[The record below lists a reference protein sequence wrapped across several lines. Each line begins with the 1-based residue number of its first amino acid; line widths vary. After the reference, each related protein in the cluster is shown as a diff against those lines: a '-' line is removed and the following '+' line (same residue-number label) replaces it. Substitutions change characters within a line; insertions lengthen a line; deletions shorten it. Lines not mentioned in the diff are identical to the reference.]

1 MTMATPLDLDQLQTF
16 AVIADCGSF
25 TEAAKRVFKT
35 QSAVSMQIKRLEERL
50 GTSLL
55 VRDGRRVTVTHAGET
70 LYHRARRMLQI
81 NADIVD
87 IFSKEDLSGTIH
99 IGIPDDYAVRVLPL
113 LLSSFQRSHPKIQID
128 VRCQPSEELLV
139 GVKSGK
145 YDMII
150 FTQGTSHKFGEL
162 LRSEPMH
169 WMVGKKSEAH
179 LQRPL
184 PIACGNKDCCWR
196 LSAEDAL
203 TDANID
209 FRIAYTSSNAT
220 AITSAVNAGLAV
232 GVLCESSITKDMRI
246 LGPEDGMPP
255 LPDAD
260 IAMLRASNAYGGIYN
275 ALAEHIKESLET
287 VMESAA

>member
-1 MTMATPLDLDQLQTF
+1 MMMATPLDLDQLQTF

-25 TEAAKRVFKT
+25 TEAARRVFKT

-55 VRDGRRVTVTHAGET
+55 VRDGRRVTVTQAGET

-81 NADIVD
+81 NANIVD
-87 IFSKEDLSGTIH
+87 LFSKEDLSGTIR

-128 VRCQPSEELLV
+128 VSCRPSEELLE
-139 GVKSGK
+139 GVRTGK
-145 YDMII
+145 FDMII
-150 FTQGTSHKFGEL
+150 FTQGTSEKYGEL
-162 LRSEPMH
+162 LRSEPMY
-169 WMVGKKSEAH
+169 WMVGKDSKAH
-179 LQRPL
+179 EQTPL

-203 TDANID
+203 NEANID
-209 FRIAYTSSNAT
+209 YRIAYTSHNAT

-232 GVLCESSITKDMRI
+232 GLLCESSITANMRK
-246 LGPEDGMPP
+246 LGPEDGMPQ

-260 IAMLRASNAYGGIYN
+260 IAMLRASTAYGGIYN
-275 ALAEHIKESLET
+275 ALAEHIKCSLEK
-287 VMESAA
+287 VIESAA

>member
-1 MTMATPLDLDQLQTF
+1 MATPLDLDQLQTF

-25 TEAAKRVFKT
+25 TEAARRVFKT

-50 GTSLL
+50 GTSVL
-55 VRDGRRVTVTHAGET
+55 VREGRRVTLTHAGET

-87 IFSKEDLSGTIH
+87 LFSKEDLSGTIR

-128 VRCQPSEELLV
+128 VKCQPSEELLV
-139 GVKSGK
+139 GVQSGK

-169 WMVGKKSEAH
+169 WMVGKDSKAAEMS
-179 LQRPL
+179 PL

-203 TDANID
+203 TEANID

-232 GVLCESSITKDMRI
+232 GLLCESSITADMRI
-246 LGPEDGMPP
+246 LGPEDGMPSI
-255 LPDAD
+255 PDAD
-260 IAMLRASNAYGGIYN
+260 IAMLRASTAYGGIYS
-275 ALAEHIKESLET
+275 ALAEHIKDSLET
-287 VMESAA
+287 VIESAA

>member
-1 MTMATPLDLDQLQTF
+1 MASPLDLDQLQTF

-55 VRDGRRVTVTHAGET
+55 AREGRRVTVTHAGEA
-70 LYHRARRMLQI
+70 LYHNARRMLQI

-87 IFSKEDLSGTIH
+87 LFSKEDLSGTIH
-99 IGIPDDYAVRVLPL
+99 IGIPDDYAVRVLPI
-113 LLSSFQRSHPKIQID
+113 LLSSFQHSHPKIQID
-128 VRCQPSEELLV
+128 VKCQPSEDLLD
-139 GVKSGK
+139 GVRSGK

-150 FTQGTSHKFGEL
+150 FTQGTNQKFGEL

-169 WMVGKKSEAH
+169 WVVGKNSKAAE
-179 LQRPL
+179 LTPV

-196 LSAEDAL
+196 LAADDAL
-203 TDANID
+203 NAANID

-220 AITSAVNAGLAV
+220 AITSAVHAGLAV
-232 GVLCESSITKDMRI
+232 GLLTESSLTPEMRI
-246 LGPEDGMPP
+246 LGPNDGMPD
-255 LPDAD
+255 LPHAD

-275 ALAEHIKESLET
+275 ALAEHIKSSLET
-287 VMESAA
+287 VIESSAA

>member
-1 MTMATPLDLDQLQTF
+1 MASPLDLDQLQTF

-55 VRDGRRVTVTHAGET
+55 VREGRRVTVTHAGET

-87 IFSKEDLSGTIH
+87 LFSKEDLSGTIH

-113 LLSSFQRSHPKIQID
+113 LLSSFQQSHPKIQID
-128 VRCQPSEELLV
+128 VKCQPSEELLE
-139 GVKSGK
+139 GVKTGK
-145 YDMII
+145 FDMII

-169 WMVGKKSEAH
+169 WMVGKDSKVADCK
-179 LQRPL
+179 PL

-203 TDANID
+203 TEANVD

-232 GVLCESSITKDMRI
+232 GLLCESAITKDMRI
-246 LGPEDGMPP
+246 LGAADGMPP
-255 LPDAD
+255 LPNAD

-275 ALAEHIKESLET
+275 ALAEHIKESLEMT
-287 VMESAA
+287 IENAA

>member
-1 MTMATPLDLDQLQTF
+1 MATPLDLDQLQTF

-55 VRDGRRVTVTHAGET
+55 IREGRRVTVTHAGET

-87 IFSKEDLSGTIH
+87 LFSKEDLSGTIH

-113 LLSSFQRSHPKIQID
+113 LLCSFQQSHPKIQID
-128 VRCQPSEELLV
+128 VKCQPSEELLV
-139 GVKSGK
+139 GVRSGK

-150 FTQGTSHKFGEL
+150 FTQGTSQKFGEL

-169 WMVGKKSEAH
+169 WMVGNGSEVH
-179 LQRPL
+179 KQTPL
-184 PIACGNKDCCWR
+184 PIAAGSKDCCWR

-203 TDANID
+203 NDAGID
-209 FRIAYTSSNAT
+209 YRVAYTSSNAT

-232 GVLCESSITKDMRI
+232 GVLCESSITKDMRV
-246 LGPEDGMPP
+246 LGAADGMPP

-287 VMESAA
+287 VIENAA

>member
-1 MTMATPLDLDQLQTF
+1 MTAPLDLDQLQTF

-25 TEAAKRVFKT
+25 TEAARRVYKT

-50 GTSLL
+50 GTALL
-55 VRDGRRVTVTHAGET
+55 IREGRRVTVTQAGET

-81 NADIVD
+81 NADIID
-87 IFSKEDLSGTIH
+87 LFSKEDLSGTIH

-113 LLSSFQRSHPKIQID
+113 VLSSFQQTHPKIQID

-139 GVKSGK
+139 GVRSGK
-145 YDMII
+145 FDMII

-162 LRSEPMH
+162 VRTEPMH
-169 WMVGKKSEAH
+169 WVVGKNSKADEAV
-179 LQRPL
+179 PV

-203 TDANID
+203 NEAGVN

-232 GVLCESSITKDMRI
+232 GLLCESSITPDMRI
-246 LGPEDGMPP
+246 LGPENGMPS
-255 LPDAD
+255 LPPAE
-260 IAMLRASNAYGGIYN
+260 IALLRASNAYGGIYN
-275 ALAEHIKESLET
+275 ALAQHIKESLAPLIEN
-287 VMESAA
+287 AA